1 MAPKNRGTCPAWRY
15 VDPVPGQRHGR
26 SLADMCVNGDMS
38 VVGQCPELGTLSSG
52 RTHAPIRPSR
62 DRALSLRQ
70 PGLNTGRGD
79 MEL

>member
-1 MAPKNRGTCPAWRY
+1 
-15 VDPVPGQRHGR
+15 
-26 SLADMCVNGDMS
+26 MCVNGDMS

-70 PGLNTGRGD
+70 PGLDTGRGD